1 MKLPNF
7 FKFPELDDLRTRMG
21 IPPNVY
27 GTLEIVIDPA
37 RLSEDELERLASPE
51 GIGIGSLDD
60 IHVLADGTLAFK
72 NSRVLLYIRDH
83 SVYSG
88 RKIDPKFHVTNCE
101 TLKEM
106 KRQARA
112 ARYVVAA
119 RLDGTFR
126 LNIIDGNRKTETLR
140 KLAVCQNC
148 MGMLSFDG
156 FQMTLPRSS
165 RYRLV
170 NSFTLDRF
178 FERYP
183 RSLHVITP
191 EHDSDNA
198 PLNDYAQDFS
208 DRSNALR
215 AAANWT
221 CQNSGCRVRLVKL
234 EHRRYLHVHHIN
246 GVKSDDAA
254 HNHKVL
260 CIGCHANEPSHGH
273 MKGLPDYK
281 AFMAIRGGLDGR

>member
-7 FKFPELDDLRTRMG
+7 LKFPELDDLRVRMG

-27 GTLEIVIDPA
+27 GTLEILIDPA
-37 RLSEDELERLASPE
+37 RLSEDELERLTSPE
-51 GIGIGSLDD
+51 GIGIGSLHD
-60 IHVLADGTLAFK
+60 IRVLVDGTLAFK

-88 RKIDPKFHVTNCE
+88 RSIDPKFHIANCE

-106 KRQARA
+106 KRRARA

-126 LNIIDGNRKTETLR
+126 LNIIDGNKKTETLR

-148 MGMLSFDG
+148 MAMLEFDG
-156 FQMTLPRSS
+156 FQMRLPRPS

-170 NSFTLDRF
+170 NAFTLDRF
-178 FERYP
+178 FEQFP
-183 RSLHVITP
+183 RSLHEIRP
-191 EHDSDNA
+191 EHDSDTA

-208 DRSNALR
+208 AKSNILR
-215 AAANWT
+215 AAANWR
-221 CQNSGCRVRLVKL
+221 CQNAECGVHLWKP
-234 EHRRYLHVHHIN
+234 EHRRFLHVHHIN
-246 GVKSDDAA
+246 GVKWDDTS

-273 MKGLPDYK
+273 MKGLPEYK
-281 AFMAIRGGLDGR
+281 SFMAIRNQL